1 MFEGILNDVRLA
13 LRQLR
18 KAKAFTIT
26 AVLTLALGLGAN
38 TAIFTLIQNV
48 MFRTL
53 PVKSPQ
59 ELYRLGNVDQCC
71 VVGGY
76 QRNLS
81 VFSYPLYVSFRN
93 NLPEFEQLAAF
104 QAGTGRVG
112 VRRAGADVSEPSV
125 DQFVSG
131 NYFSM
136 FGLTP
141 GAGRLLTP
149 EDDRRGA
156 PPVAVMSHR
165 TWELRYASD
174 PAVIGASFTI
184 DGMAATVVG
193 IAPAGF
199 FGDTLRPDPPDFWL
213 PLANEPIARGVATL
227 IDHPSDY
234 WLYVIGR
241 VKPGVQIV
249 PLEAKVNAQLSQW
262 QAINDPPTS
271 DFQKNAV
278 ANQHVTITSAAI
290 GISTMRE
297 DYAHDLRLLMTITGL
312 VLLVAC
318 ANLANLQLARGAARS
333 AHTAIRMAL
342 GASRR
347 RLIRLT
353 LIESLLLAII
363 GGGAGLLVASELTA
377 FLIHLAFR
385 QASSIPIQTS
395 PSLPV
400 LGFSFAL
407 SLVTGIFFGIV
418 PAWSGSR
425 ADPMNALRGSGR
437 STSHRVTVMQ
447 KSLVLVQTALSMV
460 LIAGAG
466 LMVQTL
472 RNLTGQNFGYQGEGR
487 LVVNVHGGF
496 GSYSPE
502 KLRSIYDEL
511 ERQLKGIPGVRN
523 VALSL
528 YSPMEGNNWSSG
540 TSVEARPG
548 QLYQPSWDRVSP
560 GFFDTI
566 GSRILHGRM
575 FDSRDTPDS
584 THVAVVNQAFVD
596 KIFQNENP
604 LGKRFGLGDAAHRAD
619 YEIVG
624 VVENVRFR
632 NPRQPAPPMFFVPLL
647 QMSAQEW
654 QNSTKR
660 RSNLI
665 GNIELHVVSMPA
677 GFNEKVNRVLSAV
690 DPNLTMLNLNS
701 IDGQLEDLLAHE
713 RLIARLAQM
722 FGLLALAVASVG
734 LYGITAYSV
743 AQRTSEF
750 GIRSALGASRSNILG
765 MILKGAVGQ
774 AALGLAIGIPAAL
787 AGGRL
792 LADQLYG
799 VKSYDLG
806 ILGAATLVLLVCACA
821 AGLAP
826 AFEASRIDPARVL
839 RPE

>member
-1 MFEGILNDVRLA
+1 MFDGILNDLRIA
-13 LRQLR
+13 SRQLW
-18 KAKAFTIT
+18 KSKGFTIT

-38 TAIFTLIQNV
+38 TAIFTLVHNV

-53 PVKSPQ
+53 AVKSPEQ
-59 ELYRLGNVDQCC
+59 LYRLGDTDQCC

-76 QRNLS
+76 QKSLS
-81 VFSYPLYVSFRN
+81 IFSYPLYVSFRDH
-93 NLPEFEQLAAF
+93 LPEMEQLAAF

-112 VRRAGADVSEPSV
+112 VRRAGGDVSEPSV

-136 FGLTP
+136 FGIAP
-141 GAGRLLTP
+141 AAGRLITP
-149 EDDRRGA
+149 DDDRRDA
-156 PPVAVMSHR
+156 QPVAVMSYR
-165 TWELRYASD
+165 TWSQHYASD
-174 PAVIGASFTI
+174 PTVIGSGFTI
-184 DGMAATVVG
+184 DGAAYTVVG
-193 IAPAGF
+193 VAPPSF

-213 PLANEPIARGVATL
+213 PLATEPVARGVGSL
-227 IDHPSDY
+227 LDRGQDY
-234 WLYVIGR
+234 WLYIIGR
-241 VKPGVQIV
+241 AKPGTQTA
-249 PLEAKVNAQLSQW
+249 PLEAKVNAQLNQW
-262 QAINDPPTS
+262 QAINDPPTT
-271 DFQKNAV
+271 DFQRIAATK
-278 ANQHVTITSAAI
+278 QHVSLISAGI

-297 DYAHDLRLLMTITGL
+297 DYARDLRLLMAITGL

-333 AHTAIRMAL
+333 SHTAIRMAL

-353 LIESLLLAII
+353 LIESLMLSVI
-363 GGGAGLLVASELTA
+363 GGAAGLLIANELTT

-385 QASSIPIQTS
+385 QASSVPIETS
-395 PSLPV
+395 PSGPV
-400 LGFSFAL
+400 LAFSFAL
-407 SLVTGIFFGIV
+407 SLATGIFFGIV

-437 STSHRVTVMQ
+437 STSQRVTLTQ
-447 KSLVLVQTALSMV
+447 RSLVVVQTALSLV

-466 LMVQTL
+466 LMIQTM
-472 RNLTGQNFGYQGEGR
+472 RNLTGQQFGYQSEGR

-496 GSYSPE
+496 GGYAPE
-502 KLRSIYDEL
+502 KLRTVYDEIQ
-511 ERQLKGIPGVRN
+511 RQLKEIPGVRN

-540 TSVEARPG
+540 TSVEERPG

-560 GFFDTI
+560 GFFDTL

-575 FDSRDTPDS
+575 FDARDTPDAV
-584 THVAVVNQAFVD
+584 HVAVVNQAFVD
-596 KIFQNENP
+596 KVFPSENP
-604 LGKRFGLGDAAHRAD
+604 LGKRFGLGDDTHRAD
-619 YEIVG
+619 YQIVG

-654 QNSTKR
+654 QNNTKR

-665 GNIELHVVSMPA
+665 GNIELYVTSLPA
-677 GFNEKVNRVLSAV
+677 GFNEKLKRVLSGI
-690 DPNLTMLNLNS
+690 DPNLTMLNMHSL
-701 IDGQLEDLLAHE
+701 DGALEDLLAHE
-713 RLIARLAQM
+713 RLIAQLAQM
-722 FGLLALAVASVG
+722 FGLLALLVASVG

-743 AQRTSEF
+743 SQRTIEF
-750 GIRSALGASRSNILG
+750 GIRSALGAQRSDILG
-765 MILKGAVGQ
+765 MIMRGALSQ
-774 AALGLAIGIPAAL
+774 AGIGLIIGIPAAL
-787 AGGRL
+787 AAGRL

-799 VKSYDLG
+799 VKSYDFG
-806 ILGAATLVLLVCACA
+806 ILGVASLILVICACA
-821 AGLAP
+821 AGIVP
-826 AFEASRIDPARVL
+826 AFEASRIDPARTL